1 MSDIITK
8 LKDLERKIRSLQ
20 QEKARQEG
28 RKQQLLDRLKN
39 EFKLDSVEQAI
50 IELKK
55 LQTEVETH
63 EKVLKEISINMENI
77 INKAEHK

>member
-55 LQTEVETH
+55 LQTEVETY
-63 EKVLKEISINMENI
+63 EKILKEISINMENI

>member
-63 EKVLKEISINMENI
+63 EKILKEISINMENI